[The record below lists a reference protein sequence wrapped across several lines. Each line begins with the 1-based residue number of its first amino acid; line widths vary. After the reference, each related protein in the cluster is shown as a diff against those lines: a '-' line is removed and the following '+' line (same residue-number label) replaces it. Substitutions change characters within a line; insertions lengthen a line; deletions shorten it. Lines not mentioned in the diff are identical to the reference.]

1 MVDVWVEM
9 WVWEVERLFFGG
21 FGAMCEAEG
30 LSLCRRLLVMQGR
43 VELELWLVP
52 PACCGH
58 VRSVA
63 VAVHLHTC
71 GSVLSVGHH

>member
-30 LSLCRRLLVMQGR
+30 LSLCR
-43 VELELWLVP
+43 W
-52 PACCGH
+52 
-58 VRSVA
+58 
-63 VAVHLHTC
+63 
-71 GSVLSVGHH
+71 